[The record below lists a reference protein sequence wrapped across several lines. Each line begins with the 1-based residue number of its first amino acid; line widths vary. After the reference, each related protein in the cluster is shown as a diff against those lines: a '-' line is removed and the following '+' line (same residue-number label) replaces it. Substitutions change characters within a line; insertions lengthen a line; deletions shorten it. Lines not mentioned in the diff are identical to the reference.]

1 MSKRSG
7 SGRGFLLGAV
17 AGSGG
22 GGMFTGTICDPTDE
36 TFFCKLT
43 RFTQE
48 VRMFLFL
55 IMLVV
60 VPIYYLRLYKKK
72 RK

>member
-1 MSKRSG
+1 MSKRYG
-7 SGRGFLLGAV
+7 SDGGFLLGAM
-17 AGSGG
+17 ASGG
-22 GGMFTGTICDPTDE
+22 GGMFSGTICDPKDD

-60 VPIYYLRLYKKK
+60 VPIYYLRLYKK

>member
-1 MSKRSG
+1 MTKSSG
-7 SGRGFLLGAV
+7 SDGGILLGAL
-17 AGSGG
+17 AGGSR
-22 GGMFTGTICDPTDE
+22 GGMFYGTICDPTDE